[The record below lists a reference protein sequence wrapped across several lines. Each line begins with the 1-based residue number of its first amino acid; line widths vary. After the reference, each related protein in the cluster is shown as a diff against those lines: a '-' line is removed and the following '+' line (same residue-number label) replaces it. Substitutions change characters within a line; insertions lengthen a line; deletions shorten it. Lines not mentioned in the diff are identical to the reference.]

1 MKIQNAIRSNFA
13 SHAKLLFSTLIKLN
27 KAVHIKGK
35 QTTTTTTTTTTN
47 PKKKR
52 NESKTK
58 Q

>member
-27 KAVHIKGK
+27 KEVHIKGK
-35 QTTTTTTTTTTN
+35 QTTTTTTTTN